1 VYLHVVVNMLVL
13 HLSPFFDLTCA
24 IQTCIWINACRHQTT
39 TNPIGRAVLH
49 LVLLVEWAPCE
60 EQRNS
65 PEVESCYMRLK
76 TYDINADGV

>member
-1 VYLHVVVNMLVL
+1 MLVL
-13 HLSPFFDLTCA
+13 HHSPFLNLTCA
-24 IQTCIWINACRHQTT
+24 IQTCIWINACGHQTA
-39 TNPIGRAVLH
+39 TNPLGRAVLH
-49 LVLLVEWAPCE
+49 LVLVERAPCE